1 MQSSVDRLVLWG
13 FVISGIIAM
22 IIVLSVVI
30 IAIIQIWFGSG
41 DTKIPDVLAN
51 WGGIIVGFY
60 FGTFISLIK
69 DYMRIAG
76 SPRQSAKKSG

>member
-1 MQSSVDRLVLWG
+1 MENSVDRLVLWG
-13 FVISGIIAM
+13 FVISGVIAI

-30 IAIIQIWFGSG
+30 IAVIQIWFGSG
-41 DTKIPDVLAN
+41 DKIPDVLAN

-69 DYMRIAG
+69 DYMRIG
-76 SPRQSAKKSG
+76 GNPRQSAKKPK